1 MMTQIKTPQEIAA
14 MRQGGKILATILQYL
29 KAHTT
34 AGMTT
39 LDVDTLAREQLLE
52 HGVRPAFLGYDGF
65 PAAICISVNEEIVH
79 GIPGSRIL
87 HDGDVIKYDFG
98 VEHEG
103 LVTDSA
109 ISFILGATTNP
120 VAEKLIKATEEA
132 LSRAIDIARDGV
144 RVGDLSATIGQT
156 IQKHGFYVQQ
166 SLGGHGVGHRV
177 HEEPWIGNDGVAGT
191 GQVLK
196 AGMTIALEPI
206 AAVGTEDLV
215 MADDE
220 WTCIT
225 SDGSLA
231 AQSEHTILI
240 TESGA
245 EILTLP

>member
-1 MMTQIKTPQEIAA
+1 MITQIKTPQEIDA
-14 MRQGGKILATILQYL
+14 MRHGGKILGTILQHL
-29 KAHTT
+29 KAHTV

-39 LDVDTLAREQLLE
+39 LDVDTMAREQLAR
-52 HGVRPAFLGYDGF
+52 HGVRAAFLGYDGF

-79 GIPGSRIL
+79 GIPGDRVIQG
-87 HDGDVIKYDFG
+87 GDLIKYDFG

-109 ISFILGATTNP
+109 ISFILGPSTNP
-120 VAEKLIKATEEA
+120 KAAQLIKATEEA
-132 LSRAIDIARDGV
+132 LSRAIDTVRDGV
-144 RVGDLSATIGQT
+144 RVGDISAIIGQT
-156 IQKHGFYVQQ
+156 IQKYGFCVQQ

-206 AAVGTEDLV
+206 AAISTEELV
-215 MADDE
+215 MSDDE

-240 TESGA
+240 TEHGA

>member
-132 LSRAIDIARDGV
+132 LSRAIDVARDGV

-206 AAVGTEDLV
+206 AAVGTEELV
-215 MADDE
+215 MADDG

-225 SDGSLA
+225 GDGSLA

>member
-1 MMTQIKTPQEIAA
+1 MITQIKTPQEIDA
-14 MRQGGKILATILQYL
+14 MRHGGKILGTILQYL
-29 KAHTT
+29 KAHTV

-39 LDVDTLAREQLLE
+39 LDVDTLARQQLE
-52 HGVRPAFLGYDGF
+52 KHGVRPAFLGYEGF

-79 GIPGSRIL
+79 GIPGKRII
-87 HDGDVIKYDFG
+87 HEGDLVTYDFG

-103 LVTDSA
+103 LITDSA
-109 ISFILGATTNP
+109 ISFILGSSTNP
-120 VAEKLIKATEEA
+120 KAEKLIKATEEA
-132 LSRAIDIARDGV
+132 LSRAIDIVRDGV
-144 RVGDLSATIGQT
+144 RVGDISAVIGQT
-156 IQKHGFYVQQ
+156 IQSHSFCVQQ

-191 GQVLK
+191 GQTLK
-196 AGMTIALEPI
+196 TGMTIALEPI
-206 AAVGTEDLV
+206 AAISTEELV
-215 MADDE
+215 MADDG

-240 TESGA
+240 TEHGA